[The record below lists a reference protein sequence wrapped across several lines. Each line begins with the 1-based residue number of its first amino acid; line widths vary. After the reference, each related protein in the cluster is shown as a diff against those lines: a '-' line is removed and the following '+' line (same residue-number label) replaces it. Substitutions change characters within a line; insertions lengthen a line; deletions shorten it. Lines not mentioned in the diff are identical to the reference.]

1 MKFNEVMSVVS
12 NQKLTENGAIAYS
25 TLSNPLLTLFAQ
37 AGALR
42 SRTEREIEDKFEAAF
57 KMNPAY
63 ALKMLFH
70 IGNVR
75 GGLGERRTFRI
86 CLKWL
91 ARSYPWYVI
100 DNLENIPKFNRWD
113 SVFELIGTPVELD
126 VINMVKRQLVSDV
139 KAMNEGRPCSLMAK
153 WMPSINTS
161 SAETRKKAKFL
172 ANAIGATPQIYRKM
186 LSNLRKHINVTERLM
201 SEREWDKINYE
212 AVPSKAMAQYT
223 NAFYRHDEDRF
234 DEYCNE
240 LRSGKAKV
248 NAATLYPYDLVK
260 NYCYWNHGEKNLLA
274 NEQWKSL
281 PNYIEGEHNVVVMA
295 DVSGSMAGR
304 PMETSVG
311 LAIYFAERN
320 RGDYHNLYMTFTDE
334 PHFIQLREGAT
345 LEEKVRQVMN
355 TDIGYNT
362 NLEKAFDYILNQAI
376 LANVSPQNMPEALV
390 VISDMEID
398 GMDEDYGQYSF
409 IEAMRIRFAEA
420 GYELPKI
427 VLWNVEARND
437 TFLHPYNDV
446 AYVSGQSP
454 STFKS
459 FLGAM
464 NGETAWEV
472 MMRVLTDPM
481 YDSIVL

>member
-25 TLSNPLLTLFAQ
+25 TLSNPLLDLFAQ

-42 SRTEREIEDKFEAAF
+42 PRTEKEIEDKFEAAF
-57 KMNPAY
+57 NVDRGL
-63 ALKMLFH
+63 ALKMLFY
-70 IGNVR
+70 IGNIR

-91 ARSYPWYVI
+91 ACNYPWYLET
-100 DNLENIPKFNRWD
+100 NLENIHKFNRWD
-113 SVFELIGTPVELD
+113 SVFELIGTAVESE
-126 VINMVKRQLVSDV
+126 VIEMVKRQLDEDLVS
-139 KAMNEGRPCSLMAK
+139 MSERNSCSLMAK

-161 SAETRKKAKFL
+161 SKETREKAKFL
-172 ANAIGATPQIYRKM
+172 AKALGINHKSYRKI
-186 LSNLRKHINVTERLM
+186 LSSLREYINVTERLM
-201 SEREWDKINYE
+201 SEQEWDKIDYE

-223 NAFYRHDEDRF
+223 NAFVRHDKERF
-234 DEYCNE
+234 GEYREALCE
-240 LRSGKAKV
+240 GKAKV
-248 NAATLYPYDLVK
+248 NASTLYPYDLVK
-260 NYCYWNHGEKNLLA
+260 NYCYWNNGQKNLLA
-274 NEQWKSL
+274 DEQWKSL
-281 PNYIEGEHNVVVMA
+281 PNYIDGEHNVVVMA

-304 PMETSVG
+304 PMETSIG
-311 LAIYFAERN
+311 LAIYFAEHN

-345 LEEKVRQVMN
+345 LKESVGQVMH
-355 TDIGYNT
+355 TDIGFDT
-362 NLEKAFDYILNQAI
+362 NLEKAFSYILEHAI
-376 LANVSPQNMPEALV
+376 RGNVNPKDMPEALV

-398 GMDEDYGQYSF
+398 GMEEDYGQYSF
-409 IEAMRIRFAEA
+409 IDVMRKRFAEA

-437 TFLHPYNDV
+437 TFLHPHEDV
-446 AYVSGQSP
+446 IYVSGQSP

-459 FLGAM
+459 FLGALK
-464 NGETAWEV
+464 GETAWDV
-472 MMRVLTDPM
+472 MVKTLNDPM